1 MNKSESDL
9 MKEFIKAGRGSGE
22 GPDDEHDVKEV
33 KYGDSE
39 RRPVLRPTVDRV
51 Q

>member
-9 MKEFIKAGRGSGE
+9 MKEFIEAGRGSGE

-33 KYGDSE
+33 EYDSSE
-39 RRPVLRPTVDRV
+39 ERPVLRSTMDRV

>member
-1 MNKSESDL
+1 MNKSESDI

-22 GPDDEHDVKEV
+22 GPDDEHGVKEV
-33 KYGDSE
+33 EYGDSE
-39 RRPVLRPTVDRV
+39 RRPVLRPTMDRV